1 MASVLETQGVDLS
14 KFPGD
19 VQTKLRGIKKGGKTH
34 IKVVPQGVP
43 FEIAANWSGDDSLPA
58 ATVVNID
65 QPLSQYVLYFPKDG
79 AASVI
84 YKSGAEIP
92 WKCTTD
98 TCSWKVEV
106 EPKKDIAT
114 SSKLATQ
121 PDGTPNW
128 AIALIVL
135 CLCLLIAAGVY
146 FATKK

>member
-1 MASVLETQGVDLS
+1 MASVLETMGVDIS
-14 KFPGD
+14 KFPAD
-19 VQTKLRGIKKGGKTH
+19 VQTKLRGIKKGGKSHT
-34 IKVVPQGVP
+34 I
-43 FEIAANWSGDDSLPA
+43 EINPNIPIEMVFNWSGDDSLPA

-65 QPLSQYVLYFPKDG
+65 KPLSQYVLYFPKDG
-79 AASVI
+79 DASVI

-92 WKCTTD
+92 WKCAAG

-114 SSKLATQ
+114 SSKLPTQ
-121 PDGTPNW
+121 SEGTPNW